1 MDEEAALLLIATMAI
16 IAGAFAPVL
25 LYHKRYVKVPPDKA
39 MVVYGKRQT
48 LERDYRIII
57 GGAKFIVPL
66 LEEYAF
72 IPLDVRNLEL
82 AMKDVQ
88 TNTAAR
94 GAEVDIEAIA
104 QVKVSNDPELLDVAA
119 GQLLHKTDEEINEI
133 AAKALEGQ
141 IYHVFSALT
150 LEQIDGDREGTAQR
164 IQEKAAAV
172 LKEMGMEVRSFA
184 IRKIEWE

>member
-1 MDEEAALLLIATMAI
+1 MEEGVLFLVAVLAI
-16 IAGAFAPVL
+16 VAGAFAPVL
-25 LYHKRYVKVPPDKA
+25 LYSWRYKKVPPDKA

-48 LERDYRIII
+48 LEKDYRIII

-82 AMKDVQ
+82 EVKDVQ

-94 GAEVDIEAIA
+94 GAEVDILAIA
-104 QVKVSNDPELLDVAA
+104 HIKVSNDPELLDVAA

-141 IYHVFSALT
+141 IYNVFSALT
-150 LEQIDGDREGTAQR
+150 LEQIDGDREGTAKR

-172 LKEMGMEVRSFA
+172 LGEMGMEVTSFA

>member
-1 MDEEAALLLIATMAI
+1 MEEGVMLLVATLAI
-16 IAGAFAPVL
+16 IAGVFAPIVL
-25 LYHKRYVKVPPDKA
+25 YSWRYKKAPPDKA
-39 MVVYGKRQT
+39 MVVYGKSAT
-48 LERDYRIII
+48 LAEGYRIII

-82 AMKDVQ
+82 AIKDVQ

-94 GAEVDIEAIA
+94 GAEVDVRAIA
-104 QVKVSNDPELLDVAA
+104 HVKVSNDPELLDVAA

>member
-1 MDEEAALLLIATMAI
+1 MEEGVVLLVAI
-16 IAGAFAPVL
+16 LAIVAGMFAPIVL
-25 LYHKRYVKVPPDKA
+25 YSWRYKKVPPDKA
-39 MVVYGKRQT
+39 MVVYGRRQT
-48 LERDYRIII
+48 VEKDYRIII
-57 GGAKFIVPL
+57 GGAKFITPIV
-66 LEEYAF
+66 EEYAF

-82 AMKDVQ
+82 AIKDVQ

-94 GAEVDIEAIA
+94 GAEVDVHAIA

-119 GQLLHKTDEEINEI
+119 GQLLHKTDEEIDEI

-141 IYHVFSALT
+141 IYHVFSTLT